1 MASDEPKRVK
11 VLLFLI
17 QITAYNTEGYGMLHK
32 SLEWFGVLTAI
43 AYSMLVAS
51 NTGNEVIGFALL
63 FISALAIAAWA
74 FLCKHYGILLLQF
87 FYAAAGI
94 VGVLR
99 WL

>member
-1 MASDEPKRVK
+1 
-11 VLLFLI
+11 
-17 QITAYNTEGYGMLHK
+17 MLNK
-32 SLEWFGVLTAI
+32 GLEWFGVFTAI

-51 NTGNEVIGFALL
+51 NTGNEVLGFALL
-63 FISALAIAAWA
+63 FVSAIAIAVWA
-74 FLCKHYGILLLQF
+74 FRCKHYGMLLLQF